1 MVPPPMNGHTVGED
15 LKAERELLEMLRED
29 EKAVLARY
37 LVKGDQVH
45 TEVRSLRKDFTE
57 WRHEFNLL
65 GAGVDL
71 CRKDIDDHCRA
82 HHKATVKKD
91 GWKAVL
97 ASNSEKIAI
106 AIILT
111 VNFILTGK
119 ILLA

>member
-1 MVPPPMNGHTVGED
+1 MVLPPMNGHTVVED

-37 LVKGDQVH
+37 LVKVDQVQ
-45 TEVRSLRKDFTE
+45 EAVRRLSKDFAD
-57 WRHEFNLL
+57 WRHEFNIL
-65 GAGVDL
+65 GAAVDV
-71 CRKDIDDHCRA
+71 CRKDIDDLRRA